1 MSFTFEW
8 DDRKAK
14 TNARKH
20 GVTFAE
26 AATIFSDPYL
36 ITFTDDDHSDTE
48 ARFISIGRSE
58 RGRVLLAIHADREQT
73 IRLISCR
80 KATAQERTY
89 YER

>member
-1 MSFTFEW
+1 MSFIFEW

-20 GVTFAE
+20 GVTFVE
-26 AATIFSDPYL
+26 ATTIFSDPYL
-36 ITFTDDDHSDTE
+36 ITFSDDEHAE
-48 ARFISIGRSE
+48 REERFISIGQSE
-58 RGRVLLAIHADREQT
+58 RGRVLLAVHTDEENV

-80 KATAQERTY
+80 KATAQERMY

>member
-1 MSFTFEW
+1 MSLIFEW

-36 ITFTDDDHSDTE
+36 ITFGDEEHSESED
-48 ARFISIGRSE
+48 RFISIGQSE
-58 RGRVLLAIHADREQT
+58 RGRVLLVVHADREHT

-80 KATAQERTY
+80 KATAQERMY

>member
-1 MSFTFEW
+1 MSFIFEW

-36 ITFTDDDHSDTE
+36 VTFSDDEHSDME
-48 ARFISIGRSE
+48 ARFISIGQSE
-58 RGRVLLAIHADREQT
+58 RGRVLLAVHTDHDQT

-80 KATAQERTY
+80 RATAQERSY

>member
-1 MSFTFEW
+1 MTFIFEW

-20 GVTFAE
+20 GVTFVE
-26 AATIFSDPYL
+26 ATTIFSDPYL
-36 ITFTDDDHSDTE
+36 ISFSDE
-48 ARFISIGRSE
+48 AHAENEDRFISIGQSE
-58 RGRVLLAIHADREQT
+58 RGRVLLVVHTDRDNS

-80 KATAQERTY
+80 KATAQERMY